1 MSTPPGH
8 RATGQPSDANE
19 FWDPVP
25 SGPPQQYGPAEPVP
39 LQYSPSGQPFRNG
52 PSFQPVPARMAK
64 LSPLPIA
71 PTAYPQMLRGPRHR
85 WWRPLV
91 AIALFAGF
99 FVVSLVM
106 VFVAALILGAIFDF
120 PAIELIEQ
128 VSSPFGFA
136 MLAATLIVLIP
147 ISILSIRI
155 AFGTR
160 MGYVSS
166 VTGRFRLG
174 WALRCA
180 AVVSPVW
187 IALMVISYLSGDFTG
202 GRPAQWIILMIMVVT
217 LIPFQAAGEE
227 FAFRGFFQ
235 QVVGSWFPN
244 RLLALIV
251 PGVLSV
257 PLFAAAHGSF
267 DPWVLADLSVSAA
280 TWVYLT
286 WRTGGLEAGIAVH
299 AVNNCFIMLTSLALG
314 GFENGFVNEETTG
327 SWESVAITLVC
338 NAIAVVLIVWQARRV
353 GLQRL
358 FEPAFQQTKPAPQL
372 GNDQQVGPVAR

>member
-1 MSTPPGH
+1 MSTPPGRH
-8 RATGQPSDANE
+8 GNGQPPDADE

-25 SGPPQQYGPAEPVP
+25 SGPPQQYVPTNAVP
-39 LQYSPSGQPFRNG
+39 LQYPPSARSVQNA
-52 PSFQPVPARMAK
+52 PSFQPLPARQAK
-64 LSPLPIA
+64 LSALPVA
-71 PTAYPQMLRGPRHR
+71 PTEYPQMLRTPRYR
-85 WWRPLV
+85 WWRALL

-99 FVVSLVM
+99 LVVSLVL

-136 MLAATLIVLIP
+136 VLAITLIVLIP
-147 ISILSIRI
+147 ISLFSIRI

-160 MGYVSS
+160 PGYVSS
-166 VTGRFRLG
+166 VTGRFRLN

-187 IALMVISYLSGDFTG
+187 IALMVISYLGGDFTG
-202 GRPAQWIILMIMVVT
+202 GRPVQWIALMIMVLT

-227 FAFRGFFQ
+227 FAFRGFVQ
-235 QVVGSWFPN
+235 QVVGAWFSN
-244 RLLALIV
+244 RWLALIV
-251 PGVLSV
+251 PAVLSV

-267 DPWVLADLSVSAA
+267 DAWVLADLSASAA
-280 TWVYLT
+280 AWVYLT

-299 AVNNCFIMLTSLALG
+299 AVNNCSIMLTSLVFG
-314 GFENGFVNEETTG
+314 GFENGFVTDQSTG
-327 SWESVAITLVC
+327 SWQSLAITLVC
-338 NAIAVVLIVWQARRV
+338 NALAVVLIVWQARRV

-358 FEPAFQQTKPAPQL
+358 FEPALGQPEPAPEL
-372 GNDQQVGPVAR
+372 EHGRQVGPVAR